1 MKFRSYEIFE
11 MQAEMIKMLAH
22 PKRLMLLELLSRGE
36 WSVGDMAEAM
46 ETPAATVSQ
55 HLRLL
60 RDRHLVQTRRD
71 GQTIYY
77 SLVDRRITDACH
89 LSRDMLLE
97 TLKRRGIWAEETA
110 NPVDGSSDE
119 VDVGDGS

>member
-11 MQAEMIKMLAH
+11 MQAELIKMLAH

-46 ETPAATVSQ
+46 ETPPATVSQ

-60 RDRHLVQTRRD
+60 RDRQLVQTRRD

-77 SLVDRRITDACH
+77 SLVDRRIT
-89 LSRDMLLE
+89 RDVRL
-97 TLKRRGIWAEETA
+97 I
-110 NPVDGSSDE
+110 S
-119 VDVGDGS
+119 